1 MKRLGYAMAASAV
14 AAAALTATPGAGA
27 SAATHIGAIPC
38 RGVMS
43 NSSPRDFAK
52 VFVLVH
58 WLPHAKVTT
67 VAHFFNKVNVV
78 HTGMT
83 GARGNAAIAYRIGA
97 AKTGFTVVV
106 TIHVVKGLTSGNCR
120 TKFTPR

>member
-27 SAATHIGAIPC
+27 SAATHIHAIPC

-58 WLPHAKVTT
+58 WLPHAKVPAGHAWQ
-67 VAHFFNKVNVV
+67 VAV
-78 HTGMT
+78 
-83 GARGNAAIAYRIGA
+83 A
-97 AKTGFTVVV
+97 
-106 TIHVVKGLTSGNCR
+106 
-120 TKFTPR
+120 